1 MQQFKLDTYSRF
13 MYRGS
18 LIGKIFANFEQFP
31 HKQKGRFT
39 ERCPCCLFI
48 PLLVSLKWDF
58 ILSSICVDLTLCV
71 EAPPPHFF
79 FLFFFFPAVRF
90 VP

>member
-31 HKQKGRFT
+31 HN
-39 ERCPCCLFI
+39 ERGTLHRTLS
-48 PLLVSLKWDF
+48 LLPVYS
-58 ILSSICVDLTLCV
+58 
-71 EAPPPHFF
+71 APR
-79 FLFFFFPAVRF
+79 LIKVRF
-90 VP
+90 HFELYQG